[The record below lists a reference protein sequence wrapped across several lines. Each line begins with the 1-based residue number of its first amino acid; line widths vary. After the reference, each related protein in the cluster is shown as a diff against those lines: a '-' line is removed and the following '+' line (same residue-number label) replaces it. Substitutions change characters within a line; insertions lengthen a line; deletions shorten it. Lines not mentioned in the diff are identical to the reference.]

1 MRRKVLL
8 GSLLTLLAFQPISA
22 KDFFFGFT
30 SHGSNF
36 WLGNLMQTPVYLLN
50 ECLLGGG
57 ATSIGMDWIS
67 VSSTDDS
74 NIRMQNGNYFGFKAR
89 DMFNNFGYGAQVTYM
104 PQYSWFGIWVEGGYK
119 YRQFRMSLDMP
130 EQETNKYK
138 LNAWYAGGGI
148 RLTIKPMLEE
158 HEWAPF
164 IEYGTRYNAVFSP
177 KAPFDSSTDQF
188 GKGISMRLGI
198 GARILLEDEQSLNLS
213 VSYSLPQYDYFNR
226 DFETSTGFK
235 PYENIKARNHSI
247 FINIQTE
254 F

>member
-158 HEWAPF
+158 HEW
-164 IEYGTRYNAVFSP
+164 
-177 KAPFDSSTDQF
+177 
-188 GKGISMRLGI
+188 L
-198 GARILLEDEQSLNLS
+198 SL
-213 VSYSLPQYDYFNR
+213 
-226 DFETSTGFK
+226 
-235 PYENIKARNHSI
+235 IHI
-247 FINIQTE
+247 
-254 F
+254 

>member
-1 MRRKVLL
+1 
-8 GSLLTLLAFQPISA
+8 
-22 KDFFFGFT
+22 
-30 SHGSNF
+30 
-36 WLGNLMQTPVYLLN
+36 
-50 ECLLGGG
+50 
-57 ATSIGMDWIS
+57 
-67 VSSTDDS
+67 
-74 NIRMQNGNYFGFKAR
+74 
-89 DMFNNFGYGAQVTYM
+89 
-104 PQYSWFGIWVEGGYK
+104 
-119 YRQFRMSLDMP
+119 MP

-177 KAPFDSSTDQF
+177 KAPFDNSTDQF